1 MEGAAICWVGRG
13 WVISGILGVGLVDG
27 NCSLLEVDLGE
38 LVVDE
43 LLVWRS

>member
-1 MEGAAICWVGRG
+1 M
-13 WVISGILGVGLVDG
+13 ISGILGLDLVDSD
-27 NCSLLEVDLGE
+27 CSLLEVDLGE